1 MAQLVRTDFE
11 EYEPYFNEETG
22 EYSDKCPYEKYTRG
36 QQTVYTCRCISGRTM
51 NNRQQFMQHF
61 KTNAHTNWLKN
72 LGKDENIKLIKEL
85 RIENGK
91 KDNMIRLQGR
101 HLKRALRNTEMLQ
114 NEIAEN
120 KKSHESVLS
129 YKNELIVELNENIK
143 MLEESSGCSIEYVD
157 EDENNALPAWDLS
170 TIESDGDE
178 SVSSASTGY
187 RICVTCN

>member
-157 EDENNALPAWDLS
+157 EHENNALPAWDLS

-178 SVSSASTGY
+178 SVSSASTG
-187 RICVTCN
+187 

>member
-61 KTNAHTNWLKN
+61 KTKAHANWMKN

-85 RIENGK
+85 RIENCK
-91 KDNMIRLQGR
+91 KDNLIRIQGR
-101 HLKRALRNTEMLQ
+101 HLKRALRNSEMLE
-114 NEIAEN
+114 NVIVEN
-120 KKSHESVLS
+120 KKLHETVLS
-129 YKNELIVELNENIK
+129 YKHEVIVELQDNIK
-143 MLEESSGCSIEYVD
+143 MLEESSGCSIEYAD
-157 EDENNALPAWDLS
+157 EGANNHQSAEDLS
-170 TIESDGDE
+170 TIESDCDD
-178 SVSSASTGY
+178 SVNSAPTG
-187 RICVTCN
+187 

>member
-1 MAQLVRTDFE
+1 
-11 EYEPYFNEETG
+11 
-22 EYSDKCPYEKYTRG
+22 
-36 QQTVYTCRCISGRTM
+36 
-51 NNRQQFMQHF
+51 MQHF

-157 EDENNALPAWDLS
+157 EHENNALPAWDLS

-178 SVSSASTGY
+178 SVSSASTG
-187 RICVTCN
+187 

>member
-1 MAQLVRTDFE
+1 
-11 EYEPYFNEETG
+11 
-22 EYSDKCPYEKYTRG
+22 
-36 QQTVYTCRCISGRTM
+36 M

-61 KTNAHTNWLKN
+61 KTKAHTNLMKN

-91 KDNMIRLQGR
+91 KDNMIRLQVR
-101 HLKRALRNTEMLQ
+101 HLKRALRNSEMLQ

-120 KKSHESVLS
+120 KKSHESVLN
-129 YKNELIVELNENIK
+129 YKNELISELEENIK
-143 MLEESSGCSIEYVD
+143 MLEETSGRNIEYAD

-178 SVSSASTGY
+178 SVSSASTD
-187 RICVTCN
+187 